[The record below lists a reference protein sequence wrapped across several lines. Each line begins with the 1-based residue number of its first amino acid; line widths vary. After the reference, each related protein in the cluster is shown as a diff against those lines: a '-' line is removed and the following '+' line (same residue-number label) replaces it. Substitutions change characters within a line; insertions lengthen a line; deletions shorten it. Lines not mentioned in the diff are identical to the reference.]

1 MADARILLLFLKTL
15 VIQKTLG
22 QNFQRMLSQPV
33 AVGKNVFHILN
44 SIKDKPY
51 EVVDIITTEQ
61 LEQVKTMD
69 DIIQKSRPKNHKKVK
84 QNGLLSIIYKSDLT
98 KISFVI
104 RSLLRK

>member
-1 MADARILLLFLKTL
+1 
-15 VIQKTLG
+15 
-22 QNFQRMLSQPV
+22 MLSQPV

-69 DIIQKSRPKNHKKVK
+69 DIIEKSRR
-84 QNGLLSIIYKSDLT
+84 QES
-98 KISFVI
+98 
-104 RSLLRK
+104 